1 MQGARARAHAVLRP
15 LSGAMA
21 AGWEELL
28 KAAEKALREDPPK
41 FFDGV
46 QHINTAMETFAKD
59 VLEDETGRVT
69 KEPADFLR
77 DLAPGLQTAHKDAL
91 RRMFEVRGDV
101 ITGLGAHK
109 RAAVDYQC
117 AADLSEAQDQ
127 ASVLSKRSRAEQAAK
142 GPRTA
147 TDKVPV
153 TVITGFLGSGK
164 TTLLNRILK
173 DQHGKRIGIIEN
185 EFGEVGI
192 DDGLIDSRMTTEEN
206 IVEMNNGCICCTV
219 RGDLIAGLK
228 KFIKSSQK
236 SGKLMD
242 AVIIETTGLADPAP
256 VAQTF
261 FADEFVQQ
269 KMYLDGILTL
279 VDAKHIVGHLDEEKP
294 EGVENEAVEQ
304 VAFADRILL
313 NKCDLVEEA
322 DLAEVERRIRR
333 INEAV
338 RIKRT
343 RFSEVDMDFVLGI
356 KAFSLDKILEMDDTF
371 LQEDQ
376 EHQHDDRVSSVGFH
390 VSGEVDQS
398 RLNDWIGW
406 LLREKGGDIFRTKG
420 ILAVQGMK
428 DKFVFQAVH
437 MAFSGAP
444 QKPWADGEER
454 ECKLTFIGKNLN
466 RQELVDG
473 FMECLVK

>member
-1 MQGARARAHAVLRP
+1 
-15 LSGAMA
+15 
-21 AGWEELL
+21 
-28 KAAEKALREDPPK
+28 
-41 FFDGV
+41 
-46 QHINTAMETFAKD
+46 
-59 VLEDETGRVT
+59 
-69 KEPADFLR
+69 
-77 DLAPGLQTAHKDAL
+77 
-91 RRMFEVRGDV
+91 
-101 ITGLGAHK
+101 
-109 RAAVDYQC
+109 
-117 AADLSEAQDQ
+117 
-127 ASVLSKRSRAEQAAK
+127 
-142 GPRTA
+142 
-147 TDKVPV
+147 
-153 TVITGFLGSGK
+153 
-164 TTLLNRILK
+164 
-173 DQHGKRIGIIEN
+173 
-185 EFGEVGI
+185 
-192 DDGLIDSRMTTEEN
+192 
-206 IVEMNNGCICCTV
+206 MNNGCICCTV

-228 KFIKSSQK
+228 KLIKSSQK
-236 SGKLMD
+236 SGKLLD

-261 FADEFVQQ
+261 FADEFVLQ

-322 DLAEVERRIRR
+322 ELAEVERRIRR

-338 RIKRT
+338 RIERT

-356 KAFSLDKILEMDDTF
+356 KAFSLDKILEMDDAF

-390 VSGEVDQS
+390 VQGEVDQS
-398 RLNDWIGW
+398 RLNEWIGW
-406 LLREKGGDIFRTKG
+406 LLREKGADIYRTKG
-420 ILAVQGMK
+420 ILAVQGMR

-437 MAFSGAP
+437 MAFSGSP

-454 ECKLTFIGKNLN
+454 ECKLTFIGKNLD